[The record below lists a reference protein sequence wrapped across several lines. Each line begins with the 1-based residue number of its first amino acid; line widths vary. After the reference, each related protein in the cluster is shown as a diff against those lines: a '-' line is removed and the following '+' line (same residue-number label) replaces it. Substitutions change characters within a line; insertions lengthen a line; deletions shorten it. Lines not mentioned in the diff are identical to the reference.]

1 MQEERDED
9 ENLQPC
15 GFQVQCR
22 VLFSVYLCVSVPLWF
37 LRRLLHHRGTETQRY
52 TEKKHPY
59 DFCHSRFSSP

>member
-22 VLFSVYLCVSVPLWF
+22 VLFSVYLCVSVSALKKKRGREDTISI
-37 LRRLLHHRGTETQRY
+37 LRSMKRR
-52 TEKKHPY
+52 
-59 DFCHSRFSSP
+59 D